1 MSEINGL
8 LKEYEKF
15 VTPPWPARVAA
26 QQRVWC
32 AVYDPSDE
40 RRLRLRLGDF
50 ERVTRQA
57 NHGWLGVDL
66 TDGFSSWLA
75 GLEYRDA
82 YFEAPDDLDVALD
95 EFIALLSERI
105 TEAVQG
111 GGVGP
116 GDVVALYGLASLFG
130 FASVS
135 KLIEEVAPQVEGR
148 LLVFFPGHHDASNY
162 RLLDARDGWNYHAV
176 PITSQGGL

>member
-1 MSEINGL
+1 MSEIGGL

-26 QQRVWC
+26 RQRVWC

-50 ERVTRQA
+50 ERVTRLTG
-57 NHGWLGVDL
+57 HGWLGIDL

-75 GLEYRDA
+75 GLDYRDA

-95 EFIALLSERI
+95 EFVALLTGRI
-105 TEAVQG
+105 NEAVQREK
-111 GGVGP
+111 VGP
-116 GDVVALYGLASLFG
+116 NDVVALHGLASLFG

-135 KLIEEVAPQVEGR
+135 KIIEEVAPQVDGR

>member
-1 MSEINGL
+1 MSEVLGL
-8 LKEYEKF
+8 LKAYKGF

-32 AVYDPSDE
+32 AVYDPADE

-50 ERVTRQA
+50 ESVTQQA
-57 NHGWLGVDL
+57 GHGWLGVDL
-66 TDGFSSWLA
+66 TDGFSSWMA
-75 GLEYRDA
+75 GLDYREA
-82 YFEAPDDLDVALD
+82 YFEAPDDLYVALD
-95 EFIALLSERI
+95 EFVVLLTERI
-105 TEAVQG
+105 RTAVQERS
-111 GGVGP
+111 VGHN
-116 GDVVALYGLASLFG
+116 DVVALYGLASVFG

-135 KLIEEVAPQVEGR
+135 KLIEEVAPQVAGR

-176 PITSQGGL
+176 PITAQGGL